1 MIVLTK
7 TFVPYQQFDLNT
19 ILNVTAAID
28 NLNLVDSNCGIYLPQ
43 AGNEAVLG
51 VLMFSSVGSTNMG

>member
-43 AGNEAVLG
+43 ASNEAVLG